1 MRLSQRRHSA
11 QIYVVIC
18 GLVLHWAPAR
28 TRKTR
33 PKTGLKVVVTLVRLW
48 GPRGPPEG
56 ARRGPKAPGGPQNT
70 TYSVDFQKTTKTWE
84 SWEREARLVWSA
96 VRAIASI
103 RMGVPEACAR
113 PERRRSLHELPL
125 ARA

>member
-1 MRLSQRRHSA
+1 MRVCSA
-11 QIYVVIC
+11 EGLLGICKSWTKFAYGARNLIFLVPPPPEPPTTFTAAVGTPCAEALPVIC
-18 GLVLHWAPAR
+18 P
-28 TRKTR
+28 
-33 PKTGLKVVVTLVRLW
+33 GLKKMAKT
-48 GPRGPPEG
+48 
-56 ARRGPKAPGGPQNT
+56 ARNR
-70 TYSVDFQKTTKTWE
+70 TWE
-84 SWEREARLVWSA
+84 SWEREARLFLSV